1 MRPLLFSL
9 ALVAVL
15 LTACATATPESLLTT
30 APTSISVN
38 TPAFPTSTPA
48 PRRAP
53 LLRIAILGEA
63 TTTNVWAL
71 FDEAGASYWN
81 AATQASYWPTLYYL
95 APPSLDFQPA
105 TAQGEPSPVTCDA
118 TACTATVTLQP
129 NLTWTDGTPLTADD
143 VAFTANT
150 ALQFR
155 LGLNWQEYYDPDVL
169 DHVEAQDRITVKY
182 YFKSRP
188 TVADWQY
195 GALQGPVVN
204 RAYWQPRIVDAVSLL
219 PDETLLPTI
228 QELEAELAGMQS
240 EIEKLDLSLNTML
253 PGTTVYQ
260 DTSRDVQHIQD
271 DLNSVSNKLDKNR
284 TEYDAQLTEARAS
297 LFKRANAKEPTLGPW
312 KFENRIEDS
321 FENRTN
327 LGTPLGDPWFDSVR
341 YITYPTESAAVDAL
355 LKNEVDL
362 ILTPDGLS
370 AESISRLQNN
380 PGIVLRG
387 NITRNAR
394 FLAFNQANPYLADAV
409 LHQALACMLDQQKLV
424 EELGSDVTQ
433 LPGFVV
439 DDAWRNKEVSLPCAG
454 VTDGARLAEAVRLL
468 KEAGYSW
475 NGEPASGT
483 GFKAPNGDELPHFTL
498 LVSKDDPVR
507 EIAAR
512 YIAQQA
518 KLLGM
523 ALDVKI
529 GSSDDLLYAV
539 YGTRGYDM
547 ALLGWHLSMY
557 PAYLCDWFTSSDQNP
572 FAYNGSSLMSACD
585 AWAQVSDLEVA
596 KARASDV
603 QTVLMHDLPLIPLYT
618 DVRVDAYRNI
628 QYRYSNIVDGLGG
641 LYGATVQAIPIP

>member
-9 ALVAVL
+9 ALVAIL
-15 LTACATATPESLLTT
+15 LTACATATPGPLPTV
-30 APTSISVN
+30 APTSASAN
-38 TPAFPTSTPA
+38 TPVTPTSIPA
-48 PRRAP
+48 PQRAP
-53 LLRIAILGEA
+53 LLRIAILGET
-63 TTTNVWAL
+63 TTTNVWSL

-81 AATQASYWPTLYYL
+81 AATQASYWPTLYRL
-95 APPSLDFQPA
+95 TPPFLDFQPA
-105 TAQGEPSPVTCDA
+105 TAQGEPSPVKCD
-118 TACTATVTLQP
+118 TTTCTATVTLQP
-129 NLTWTDGTPLTADD
+129 NLTWTDGTPFTGDD
-143 VAFTANT
+143 VAFTVNT

-155 LGLNWQEYYDPDVL
+155 LGLNWQEYYNPDVL
-169 DHVEAQDRITVKY
+169 EHVEALDRVTIKF

-195 GALQGPVVN
+195 GALLGPIVSQ
-204 RAYWQPRIVDAVSLL
+204 AYWQPRIVDAVSLL

-240 EIEKLDLSLNTML
+240 EIEKLDLSLNTMV

-271 DLNSVSNKLDKNR
+271 DLNGVSNKLEKNR
-284 TEYDAQLTEARAS
+284 TEYETQLAEACAS
-297 LFKRANAKEPTLGPW
+297 LFKLANAKEPTLGPW
-312 KFENRIEDS
+312 KFTSRIEDS
-321 FENRTN
+321 FENQAN
-327 LGTPLGDPWFDSVR
+327 LGTPLGDPWFDSVH
-341 YITYPTESAAVDAL
+341 YTTYPTEAAAVDAL
-355 LKNEVDL
+355 LKNDVDL

-370 AESISRLQNN
+370 AEAISLLQNN

-394 FLAFNQANPYLADAV
+394 FLAFNQANPYLADSV
-409 LHQALACMLDQQKLV
+409 LRQALACMLDPQALV
-424 EELGSDVTQ
+424 EELGSDATQ

-439 DDAWRNKEVSLPCAG
+439 DDTWRNKDVSLPCAG
-454 VTDGARLAEAVRLL
+454 ATEDTRLAEAVRLL
-468 KEAGYSW
+468 KETGYSW
-475 NGEPASGT
+475 DEEPASSV

-498 LVSKDDPVR
+498 LVSQEDPMR

-518 KLLGM
+518 KILGL

-529 GSSDDLLYAV
+529 NSSDDLWYAV
-539 YGTRGYDM
+539 YGTGGYDM
-547 ALLGWHLSMY
+547 ALLGWHLSVY
-557 PAYLCDWFTSSDQNP
+557 PVYLCDWFMPSDQNP
-572 FAYNGSSLMSACD
+572 FAYNGSSLKSACE

-603 QTVLMHDLPLIPLYT
+603 QTVLMHDLPLIPLYA

-628 QYRYSNIVDGLGG
+628 QYRHSNIVDGLGG